1 MYPRTNLFICAAALS
16 LLTACDDP
24 PKADDSNFEKTL
36 QGYYD
41 SHPVCAAIPLTF
53 PVDLRSDGDAA
64 RKQQLEPLVAAGLI
78 AVTTIQKNESAAS
91 GQGQATDNLRYAP
104 TAAGEKVLRK
114 GADSFLG
121 GTDICFARRKVV
133 KIESFTEPADAAGVK
148 VSRVTYDYELKDVE
162 PWATGPDIAGAFP
175 KIAALLAKP
184 GNQATDVLVRT
195 DNGWK
200 HERDV
205 R

>member
-1 MYPRTNLFICAAALS
+1 MSPRSKLFIYAAALF
-16 LLTACDDP
+16 LLTACDDS
-24 PKADDSNFEKTL
+24 PKADDGNFEKAL

-41 SHPVCAAIPLTF
+41 SHPVCAAIPLTL

-64 RKQQLEPLVAAGLI
+64 RKRQLEPLVSAGLI

-91 GQGQATDNLRYAP
+91 GQRQAADYLRYAP
-104 TAAGEKVLRK
+104 TAVGEKVVRK

-121 GTDICFARRKVV
+121 GTDICFARRKLV

-148 VSRVTYDYELKDVE
+148 VSRVTYSYELKDVE
-162 PWATGPDIAGAFP
+162 PWATGSDIAGSFP
-175 KIAALLAKP
+175 QIATLLAKP
-184 GNQATDVLVRT
+184 GNQATDVLVQT
-195 DNGWK
+195 DIGWK
-200 HERDV
+200 HKRDV

>member
-1 MYPRTNLFICAAALS
+1 MYPRTSLFICVAVLS
-16 LLTACDDP
+16 LLAACDDP

-64 RKQQLEPLVAAGLI
+64 RKRQLEPLVAAGLI
-78 AVTTIQKNESAAS
+78 AVTTIQKNEPAAS
-91 GQGQATDNLRYAP
+91 GQGQATDYLRYAP
-104 TAAGEKVLRK
+104 TAAGEKVVRK

-121 GTDICFARRKVV
+121 GTDICFARRKVM

-175 KIAALLAKP
+175 QIATLLAKP
-184 GNQATDVLVRT
+184 GNQATDVLVQT
-195 DNGWK
+195 DDGWK

>member
-53 PVDLRSDGDAA
+53 PVDLRTDGDAA
-64 RKQQLEPLVAAGLI
+64 RKRQLEPLVAAGLI
-78 AVTTIQKNESAAS
+78 AATTIQKNEPAAS
-91 GQGQATDNLRYAP
+91 GQGQATGYLRYAP
-104 TAAGEKVLRK
+104 TTAGEKVVRK

-133 KIESFTEPADAAGVK
+133 KIESFTEPADAAEVK
-148 VSRVTYDYELKDVE
+148 VSRVTYSYELKDVE
-162 PWATGPDIAGAFP
+162 PWATGSDIAGVFP
-175 KIAALLAKP
+175 QIAALLAKP
-184 GNQATDVLVRT
+184 DNQATDVLVQT
-195 DNGWK
+195 GNGWK